1 MGCSEWIALLL
12 GTQRKRKP
20 LSGWGNH
27 HMDQC
32 HQTAWEALRRGPE
45 PGLVERMAVGDTMEG
60 SLMVSLSWLQ
70 GKKNHKIEKD
80 G

>member
-1 MGCSEWIALLL
+1 
-12 GTQRKRKP
+12 
-20 LSGWGNH
+20 
-27 HMDQC
+27 MDQC

-45 PGLVERMAVGDTMEG
+45 PGLVERMAVGETMEG